1 MWPGGVQPTTA
12 LPAIAWRSG
21 RVAIECPTEGSAI
34 AYQVDG
40 RGLRPGHWLLYTGPF
55 AARSGAAITATANR
69 VGWAPSGEV
78 RFVVP

>member
-1 MWPGGVQPTTA
+1 VVSA
-12 LPAIAWRSG
+12 RDG
-21 RVAIECPTEGSAI
+21 RVSIESPTEGSAV

-40 RGLRPGHWLLYTGPF
+40 RGFRPGHWRLYTGPF
-55 AARSGAAITATANR
+55 AARSGSVVTATANR

>member
-1 MWPGGVQPTTA
+1 V
-12 LPAIAWRSG
+12 
-21 RVAIECPTEGSAI
+21 

-40 RGLRPGHWLLYTGPF
+40 RGLRPGHWRLYTGPF
-55 AARSGAAITATANR
+55 AARSGSVVTATANR